1 MQNSI
6 LNSRYELERQIGE
19 GGMARIYI
27 GRDLRL
33 NRRVAIK
40 IPQQHLLGEPG
51 FLERFRHEAQAA
63 AMLSHPNIVDIYD
76 VGQDGD
82 LPYIVM
88 EYVDGVNLKTII
100 NREAPLTVTRAIHL
114 AEQIARGLHA
124 AHRAGMIHRD
134 VKPQNVL
141 VTADGQAHVT
151 DFGVAKSHLSTAL
164 TETGIAFG
172 TVDYLAP
179 EQAQGQPATVQSDL
193 YALGIVLYEMLT
205 GQLPFSGDTALA
217 VAMKHVSELPVAPR
231 RLNPNIPVG
240 LEGLILRMVAK
251 DPAQR
256 PRSAEEFARLL
267 TSYHQLASQ
276 ETTIN
281 ASLSRPAAQ
290 GTATPPPRLSA
301 TGTSGRLPVPPR
313 PTTPRAPRQE
323 GVGCGFF
330 FIGLLL
336 LTSVLAVVYLFST
349 GMLSNLFVGGSG
361 TPSTTPIV
369 ATSQPG
375 TPTPTPTSTI
385 SISVPNL
392 VGLSSDAADR
402 TVRQAQLLPVRL
414 EVNDPQ
420 ASFDQVVSQEPGPG
434 TLLPPGSS
442 ITFTV
447 SLGPRLVEMPDVAR
461 VPVGIA
467 RQRLTAAGF
476 TVEEIAEPSVRV
488 DAGFV
493 IRQLPSAGL
502 RVPEGQVVTIVISQ
516 GDVVRFPDLIG
527 LQREQAEQLLSTT
540 SGLVLV
546 YVDPQGRDRLS
557 DYDRFRD
564 NEVVSAQIEGG
575 RGVLNGDLLPRGS
588 RIILGIK
595 KPEQP

>member
-6 LNSRYELERQIGE
+6 LNGRYELERQIGE

-40 IPQQHLLGEPG
+40 IPQQRLLGEAD

-63 AMLSHPNIVDIYD
+63 AMLSHPNIVAIYD

-82 LPYIVM
+82 LHYIVM
-88 EYVDGVNLKTII
+88 EYVDGVDLKTII
-100 NREAPLTVTRAIHL
+100 NREAPLTITRALHL
-114 AEQIARGLHA
+114 VEQIARGLHA

-141 VTADGQAHVT
+141 VTANGQAHVT

-172 TVDYLAP
+172 TVDYLSP
-179 EQAQGQPATVQSDL
+179 EQAQGHPATVQSDL
-193 YALGIVLYEMLT
+193 YALGVVLYEMLT
-205 GQLPFSGDTALA
+205 GRLPFSGDTALA
-217 VAMKHVSELPVAPR
+217 VAMKHVGEPPVAPR

-240 LEGLILRMVAK
+240 LEGLILRMLAK

-256 PRSAEEFARLL
+256 PRSAEEFAQLL
-267 TSYHQLASQ
+267 SSYYQLASQ

-281 ASLSRPAAQ
+281 ASISRPAAQ
-290 GTATPPPRLSA
+290 SSANQPPRLSP

-336 LTSVLAVVYLFST
+336 LTSVLAVVYLFSSGILT
-349 GMLSNLFVGGSG
+349 NLFARG
-361 TPSTTPIV
+361 STTQ
-369 ATSQPG
+369 ATTPTPAVGQTD
-375 TPTPTPTSTI
+375 TPTPTPTSII

-392 VGLSSDAADR
+392 VGLNSNDADQ

-414 EVNDPQ
+414 EANDPQ
-420 ASFDQVVSQEPGPG
+420 VSFNQVVSQEPAPG
-434 TLLPPGSS
+434 TVIAPGSS

-447 SLGPRLVEMPDVAR
+447 SLGPRLVEMPDVTR

-476 TVEEIAEPSVRV
+476 IVEEIAEPSVSV

-493 IRQLPSAGL
+493 IRQLPSSGL
-502 RVPEGQVVTIVISQ
+502 RVPEGQSVTIVISQ

-527 LQREQAEQLLSTT
+527 LQRDQAEQLLSTT
-540 SGLVLV
+540 SGLILV
-546 YVDPQGRDRLS
+546 YVDPQGRDRLA

>member
-19 GGMARIYI
+19 GGMARIYV
-27 GRDLRL
+27 GRDRRL

-40 IPQQHLLGEPG
+40 IPQQRLLSEPD
-51 FLERFRHEAQAA
+51 FLARFRHEAQAA

-88 EYVDGVNLKTII
+88 EYVDGVDLKTII
-100 NREAPLTVTRAIHL
+100 NREAPLTVDRTLRL

-193 YALGIVLYEMLT
+193 YALGVVLYEMLT

-217 VAMKHVSELPVAPR
+217 VAMRHVSEPPVAPR

-240 LEGLILRMVAK
+240 LERLILRMLAK

-267 TSYHQLASQ
+267 SSYHQLASQ

-290 GTATPPPRLSA
+290 GMANSPPRLSP

-349 GMLSNLFVGGSG
+349 GILSNLFVRGSSTQSA
-361 TPSTTPIV
+361 TPTIV
-369 ATSQPG
+369 TGQPG
-375 TPTPTPTSTI
+375 TPIPTPTSI
-385 SISVPNL
+385 VSISVPNL
-392 VGLSSDAADR
+392 VGLNGDDADR

-420 ASFDQVVSQEPGPG
+420 VNFDQVVSQEPGPG

-476 TVEEIAEPSVRV
+476 AVEEIAEPSVSV

-502 RVPEGQVVTIVISQ
+502 RVPEGQIVTMVISQ

-540 SGLVLV
+540 SGLILV

-595 KPEQP
+595 KPE

>member
-40 IPQQHLLGEPG
+40 IPQQRLLSESD

-82 LPYIVM
+82 RPYIVM
-88 EYVDGVNLKTII
+88 EYVDGVDLKTII
-100 NREAPLTVTRAIHL
+100 NREAPITVDRALHL
-114 AEQIARGLHA
+114 AEQIARGLYA

-179 EQAQGQPATVQSDL
+179 EQAQGHPATVQSDL
-193 YALGIVLYEMLT
+193 YALGVVLYEMLT
-205 GQLPFSGDTALA
+205 GRLPFSGDTALA
-217 VAMKHVSELPVAPR
+217 VAMKHVSEPPVAPR

-240 LEGLILRMVAK
+240 LEGLILRMLAK

-267 TSYHQLASQ
+267 NSYHRLASQ

-290 GTATPPPRLSA
+290 GTVNPPPRPSP

-349 GMLSNLFVGGSG
+349 GMLSDLFVRGSG
-361 TPSTTPIV
+361 TPSTTPTV
-369 ATSQPG
+369 ATGQPG
-375 TPTPTPTSTI
+375 TPTPTPTSII

-414 EVNDPQ
+414 EANDPQ
-420 ASFDQVVSQEPGPG
+420 VGFNQVVRQEPAPG
-434 TLLPPGSS
+434 TLIPPGSS

-461 VPVGIA
+461 VPAGIA

-476 TVEEIAEPSVRV
+476 AVEEIAESSVSV

-502 RVPEGQVVTIVISQ
+502 RVPEGQIVTIVISQ

-527 LQREQAEQLLSTT
+527 LQREQAEQLLNST
-540 SGLVLV
+540 SGLILV